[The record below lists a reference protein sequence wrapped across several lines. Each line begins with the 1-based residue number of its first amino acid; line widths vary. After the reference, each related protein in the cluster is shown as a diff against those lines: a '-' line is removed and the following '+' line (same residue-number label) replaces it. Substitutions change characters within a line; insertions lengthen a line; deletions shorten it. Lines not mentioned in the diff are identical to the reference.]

1 MESHDIYYLAGV
13 FLPFVGVIGYLSARI
28 EKTAIWFPVLLFL
41 LGLASFAYKLVK
53 IVDELTFTGFG
64 DSVIRIIAAIF

>member
-41 LGLASFAYKLVK
+41 LGLASLAYTWVK
-53 IVDELTFTGFG
+53 IGDELTFTGFG